1 MVASFADLYRLDTEA
16 VAALDRMGEKSAEKL
31 ATAIEGSRGRPLSR
45 LLFALGI
52 RHVGESAARSLAR
65 AFGSLDALARAD
77 EQTLVDIDGVGPEM
91 AASRLAFFA
100 DPANRTMLDE
110 LVAAGLRP
118 TPETTLATSEASA
131 LSGKTVVLTG
141 TLSIAR
147 NRAKDLVQAAG
158 ATVSS
163 TVSKRTDYL
172 VAGENPGSKLRKA
185 EQLGVEVLNEDGLMR
200 LLGGEGAGPDDPAD
214 EQAELPLR

>member
-1 MVASFADLYRLDTEA
+1 
-16 VAALDRMGEKSAEKL
+16 
-31 ATAIEGSRGRPLSR
+31 
-45 LLFALGI
+45 
-52 RHVGESAARSLAR
+52 
-65 AFGSLDALARAD
+65 
-77 EQTLVDIDGVGPEM
+77 
-91 AASRLAFFA
+91 
-100 DPANRTMLDE
+100 
-110 LVAAGLRP
+110 
-118 TPETTLATSEASA
+118 
-131 LSGKTVVLTG
+131 VVLTG

-200 LLGGEGAGPDDPAD
+200 LLGGEGAGPDDPAG